1 MTAKIKVL
9 IADDHPVVRAGIKQ
23 ILTEALDIELC
34 GEAENGQEVLDKL
47 DHSKPQVLIL
57 DIAMP
62 GRNGVETLKRVTD
75 KHPEIGVII
84 LSMYPEDQ
92 YALRLLKSGASGY
105 LTKECASDQLVTAV
119 RKVACGRK
127 YISPGLA
134 EILAENI
141 TRNNNQPAH
150 LDLSNREYQIFCLL
164 AGGRR
169 VSEIATELSLS
180 VKTISTYRTRI
191 LRKMQ
196 MTKNAELTY
205 YAIKNNL
212 VE

>member
-1 MTAKIKVL
+1 MIRVF

-23 ILTEALDIELC
+23 ILAEAQDIELC
-34 GEAENGQEVLDKL
+34 GEAENGQEVLEKVERC
-47 DHSKPQVLIL
+47 KPHVLIL

-62 GRNGVETLKRVTD
+62 GRNGIETLKRITD
-75 KHPEIGVII
+75 THPDIAVII

-119 RKVACGRK
+119 RKVARGRK
-127 YISPGLA
+127 YISTALA

-141 TRNNNQPAH
+141 SGNGDQPAH
-150 LDLSNREYQIFCLL
+150 QELSNREYQIFCLL

-169 VSEIATELSLS
+169 VSEIAGELSLS

-191 LRKMQ
+191 LRKMH

-212 VE
+212 VD

>member
-1 MTAKIKVL
+1 MIRAF

-23 ILTEALDIELC
+23 ILAEAPDIELC
-34 GEAENGQEVLDKL
+34 GEAESGQEVLDKL
-47 DHSKPQVLIL
+47 AHCKPDVLIL

-62 GRNGVETLKRVTD
+62 GRNGVETLKRISDSYPDVA
-75 KHPEIGVII
+75 VII

-105 LTKECASDQLVTAV
+105 LTKECATDQLASAV
-119 RKVACGRK
+119 RRVARGKK
-127 YISPGLA
+127 YISPALA
-134 EILAENI
+134 EILADSI
-141 TRNNNQPAH
+141 TGHGDQPAH
-150 LDLSNREYQIFCLL
+150 QELSNREYQIFCLL
-164 AGGRR
+164 ASGRR
-169 VSEIATELSLS
+169 VSEIAEELSLS

-191 LRKMQ
+191 LRKMH